1 MGLIDLHCHLLPGLD
16 DGSPSMETSL
26 KLAQEAVAD
35 GVSHCL
41 LTPHHLNGHYVNH
54 KQDVIRATVAF
65 QEALEEAQ
73 IPLTVFPGQEV
84 RVSDRVLP
92 ALEADDLLYVDE
104 EGRYLLLEMPSGGVP
119 TFARQLVFELLQ
131 HGVTPVIVHPE
142 RNAAILDDPSILE
155 AFLEQGCLTQLTAA
169 SYMGTFGKKIEDL
182 TTRLIEA
189 GQGTIFA
196 SDAHALARRDY
207 ELNEGLAKM
216 AREFDPHLAEYYRRN
231 AKRLI
236 NGEPVRMKW
245 QPLKKK
251 RRFWL
256 F

>member
-155 AFLEQGCLTQLTAA
+155 
-169 SYMGTFGKKIEDL
+169 
-182 TTRLIEA
+182 
-189 GQGTIFA
+189 
-196 SDAHALARRDY
+196 
-207 ELNEGLAKM
+207 
-216 AREFDPHLAEYYRRN
+216 
-231 AKRLI
+231 
-236 NGEPVRMKW
+236 
-245 QPLKKK
+245 
-251 RRFWL
+251 
-256 F
+256 

>member
-104 EGRYLLLEMPSGGVP
+104 EGRYLLL
-119 TFARQLVFELLQ
+119 
-131 HGVTPVIVHPE
+131 
-142 RNAAILDDPSILE
+142 
-155 AFLEQGCLTQLTAA
+155 
-169 SYMGTFGKKIEDL
+169 
-182 TTRLIEA
+182 
-189 GQGTIFA
+189 
-196 SDAHALARRDY
+196 
-207 ELNEGLAKM
+207 
-216 AREFDPHLAEYYRRN
+216 
-231 AKRLI
+231 
-236 NGEPVRMKW
+236 
-245 QPLKKK
+245 
-251 RRFWL
+251 
-256 F
+256 